1 MPIRVGIVGLGYWGP
16 YLVRNFF
23 STAESQVLI
32 CCDVRQER
40 CQKIAALYPGIEYTR
55 WAEEVLTHP
64 EVDAVAIVTPVCT
77 HYSLAKQALRAGKHV
92 LVTKPLTNDV
102 AQAQELVDLAEE
114 KGLILQVDHTF
125 IYHPAVEK
133 LKEIVVRG
141 ELGDLYYFDSV
152 RINLGLF
159 QSDVSVIWD
168 LAPHDISIMQYL
180 IDRPVK
186 WVQAA
191 GACHAGQRVE
201 SMAYITV
208 QFADNVL
215 GHCHVNW
222 LAPMKM
228 RLVVIG
234 GSRRMAMYDDNLVT
248 EKVKLYDKGVTLH
261 SIDGLYEAMVQYR
274 NGDMYAPAIDN
285 SEALGREVRHFLFCI
300 RQGKRPLTDGRAG
313 LGVVKIL
320 AAAQESIRKEGQ
332 RIPLPASPIR
342 DGHDQRRMALSA
354 AAADELLA
362 REEL

>member
-1 MPIRVGIVGLGYWGP
+1 VFMPTKVGIVGLGYWGP
-16 YLVRNFF
+16 NLVRNFF
-23 STAESQVLI
+23 SAAESQVVI

-55 WAEEVLTHP
+55 CADEVLTHP

-77 HYSLAKQALRAGKHV
+77 HYSLAKQALQAGKHV
-92 LVTKPLTNDV
+92 LVTKPLTNDIV
-102 AQAQELVDLAEE
+102 QAEELVDLAEE
-114 KGLILQVDHTF
+114 MGVVLQVDHTF

-152 RINLGLF
+152 RVNLGLF

-180 IDRPVK
+180 VDRPVK
-186 WVQAA
+186 WVQAT

-208 QFADNVL
+208 QFDDNVL

-228 RLVVIG
+228 RLSVIG
-234 GSRRMAMYDDNLVT
+234 GSRRMAVYDDNMVT
-248 EKVKLYDKGVTLH
+248 EKIKLYDKGVTLN
-261 SIDGLYEAMVQYR
+261 SIEGIYEALVQYR
-274 NGDMYAPAIDN
+274 NGDMYAPAIEN
-285 SEALGREVRHFLFCI
+285 TEALERQVKHFLFCI
-300 RQGKRPLTDGRAG
+300 RAGKRPLTDGRAG
-313 LGVVKIL
+313 LGVVRIL

-332 RIPLPASPIR
+332 RIAVSASSMR
-342 DGHDQRRMALSA
+342 DGHDQRVMLA
-354 AAADELLA
+354 AAAAGE
-362 REEL
+362 

>member
-1 MPIRVGIVGLGYWGP
+1 MPITVGIVGLGYWGP
-16 YLVRNFF
+16 NLLRNFF
-23 STAESQVLI
+23 SAAESQVVI

-40 CQKIAALYPGIEYTR
+40 CQKIAASYPGIEYTR
-55 WAEEVLTHP
+55 RAEEVLTHP
-64 EVDAVAIVTPVCT
+64 EVDAVAIVTPVST
-77 HYSLAKQALRAGKHV
+77 HYSLAKQALHAGKHV

-114 KGLILQVDHTF
+114 KGLVLQVDHTF

-152 RINLGLF
+152 RVNLGLF

-180 IDRPVK
+180 IDRPVE
-186 WVQAA
+186 WVQAV

-208 QFADNVL
+208 QFADNML
-215 GHCHVNW
+215 GHSHVNW

-228 RLVVIG
+228 RLFVIG
-234 GSRRMAMYDDNLVT
+234 GSRRMAVYDDNLVT
-248 EKVKLYDKGVTLH
+248 EKVKLYDKGVTLN
-261 SIDGLYEAMVQYR
+261 SVDGLYEALVQYR

-300 RQGKRPLTDGRAG
+300 RQGKKPLTDGRSG
-313 LGVVKIL
+313 LGVVRIL

-332 RIPLPASPIR
+332 RIPLPASLMR
-342 DGHDQRRMALSA
+342 DRHDHRMVLSA
-354 AAADELLA
+354 ATAED
-362 REEL
+362 

>member
-1 MPIRVGIVGLGYWGP
+1 MPVRIGIVGLGYWGP
-16 YLVRNFF
+16 NLLRNFV
-23 STAESQVLI
+23 SASDSQVVI

-40 CQKIAALYPGIEYTR
+40 CQKIAALYPGIEYTPR
-55 WAEEVLTHP
+55 ADEVLNHSQ
-64 EVDAVAIVTPVCT
+64 VDAVAIVTPVCT
-77 HYSLAKQALRAGKHV
+77 HYSLVKQALHARKHV

-102 AQAQELVDLAEE
+102 GQAQELVDLADE
-114 KGLILQVDHTF
+114 KGLVLQVDHTF

-133 LKEIVVRG
+133 LKDIVVRR

-168 LAPHDISIMQYL
+168 LAPHDLSIMQYL
-180 IDRPVK
+180 VDRPVK
-186 WVQAA
+186 WVQAV

-228 RLVVIG
+228 RLFMIG
-234 GSRRMAMYDDNLVT
+234 GSRRMAVYDDNIVT
-248 EKVKLYDKGVTLH
+248 EKVKLYDKGVTLNT
-261 SIDGLYEAMVQYR
+261 IEGLYEALVQYR

-285 SEALGREVRHFLFCI
+285 TEALGREIRHFLFCI
-300 RQGKRPLTDGRAG
+300 RHGKRPITDGRAG
-313 LGVVKIL
+313 LGVVRIL

-332 RIPLPASPIR
+332 RICLPPSPMR
-342 DGHDQRRMALSA
+342 DEHDQPVTLSIA
-354 AAADELLA
+354 AAGD
-362 REEL
+362 

>member
-1 MPIRVGIVGLGYWGP
+1 MPINVGIIGLGYWGP
-16 YLVRNFF
+16 NLVRNFV
-23 STAESQVLI
+23 SAAESQVVI

-40 CQKIAALYPGIEYTR
+40 CQKIAALYPGTKYTQR
-55 WAEEVLTHP
+55 ADEVLSSP

-77 HYSLAKQALRAGKHV
+77 HYSLAKQALNAGKHV

-125 IYHPAVEK
+125 VYHPAVEK
-133 LKEIVVRG
+133 LKEIMVRG
-141 ELGDLYYFDSV
+141 ELGDVYYFDSV

-168 LAPHDISIMQYL
+168 LAPHDISIMQHL

-186 WVQAA
+186 WVQAT

-228 RLVVIG
+228 RLFVIG
-234 GSRRMAMYDDNLVT
+234 GSRRMAVYDDNLVT
-248 EKVKLYDKGVTLH
+248 EKVKLYDKGVTLN
-261 SIDGLYEAMVQYR
+261 SIDGLYEALVQYR

-285 SEALGREVRHFLFCI
+285 SEALGREVKHFLFCI
-300 RQGKRPLTDGRAG
+300 RQGKKPLTDGRAG
-313 LGVVKIL
+313 LGVVRIL
-320 AAAQESIRKEGQ
+320 AAAEESIRKDGQ
-332 RIPLPASPIR
+332 RIHLSASPMR
-342 DGHDQRRMALSA
+342 DKDDHPVVLKA
-354 AAADELLA
+354 AAADD
-362 REEL
+362 